1 MLKEPEM
8 IQVQFG
14 KIQPWGDNPRSITK
28 QKLKELSESIEKKG
42 LFQVLPCWKKDKIY
56 ETAGGNMRWQAMKHI
71 LKYPDN
77 KLIWISLNFPKNE
90 AEKIELALLDNM
102 KFGKTDEQALAEL
115 IYPHVE
121 EINLEDYNID
131 RSESVNISRMLDDF
145 APGEI
150 KEQARLDK
158 LAEKEKVK
166 CPECGCEFLP

>member
-1 MLKEPEM
+1 MNIIKVP
-8 IQVQFG
+8 ISKV
-14 KIQPWGDNPRSITK
+14 KPWEDNPRNSK
-28 QKLKELSESIEKKG
+28 
-42 LFQVLPCWKKDKIY
+42 KKDYKRLLKQLTELGVYKPMIACAENGNY
-56 ETAGGNMRWQAMKHI
+56 TVLGGNMRLRALQELKHKEVDLSVVRVSCEADKI
-71 LKYPDN
+71 KYALSDN
-77 KLIWISLNFPKNE
+77 DHIGI
-90 AEKIELALLDNM
+90 
-102 KFGKTDEQALAEL
+102 TDDQRAAEL

-145 APGEI
+145 APGEV